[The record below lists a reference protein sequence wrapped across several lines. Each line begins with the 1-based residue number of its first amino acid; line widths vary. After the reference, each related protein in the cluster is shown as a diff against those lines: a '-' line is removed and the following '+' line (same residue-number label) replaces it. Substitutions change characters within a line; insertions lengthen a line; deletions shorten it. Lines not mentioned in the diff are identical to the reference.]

1 MKVDK
6 LHIRSRFKNL
16 ENVKVDFDEG
26 NLMTV
31 VVGRNGSGKSN
42 VLEALVTIF
51 RNLDLGESPPFSYE
65 IVYRL
70 GQQDKPNQ
78 LSERWVEI
86 TINADPERGTL
97 AKQYDVRMRNLLID
111 GLPDV
116 GINEPA
122 LSLPIPFSKVK
133 RDKTGN
139 APYLPNYVFAYY
151 SGPSDRLE
159 NHFKKHRT
167 DFYRRL
173 LEDKSD
179 LKGDIRPLFYAKPHH
194 SQFVLLAFFL
204 SEHDS
209 AEKKFLREHLGIEGL
224 DSIHFVMRQPGW
236 AKQKGELFWG
246 ARGVVRRFLDELIQ
260 HTLSPIK
267 VTRQEDISLTGNNI
281 RNEFFHLF
289 LPDVNALRDF
299 AKDLS
304 PDELFKMLESTLLS
318 EVISEVSIRVKVASS
333 KDPLTFRELSEGEQQ
348 LLTVLGL
355 LKFTGGKDSLFL
367 LDEPDTHLNPSWAV
381 KYLTFLREFVP
392 NHETSH
398 LLMVTHHPLAI
409 AELNKQQVQVMWRD
423 SSFQVHSQEPEESPR
438 GMGYGGILTSDMFGL
453 RTTLDNSTE
462 RLLRLRRRFTEKIA
476 LSPIQTVRLK
486 KIDKA
491 IERLGFTT
499 AHWDE
504 EYAQYLRMRRQLEI
518 ESETV
523 SVTPELKNVRKER
536 AKAIVERLLAAER
549 EETKE

>member
-16 ENVKVDFDEG
+16 ENVRVDFDEDH
-26 NLMTV
+26 LMTV

-42 VLEALVTIF
+42 VLEALVAIF
-51 RNLDLGESPPFSYE
+51 RNLDLGEVPPFSYE
-65 IVYRL
+65 LIYRL
-70 GQQDKPNQ
+70 GERHKPNHP
-78 LSERWVEI
+78 SDRWLEI
-86 TINADPERGTL
+86 TIDADPSRGTL
-97 AKQYDVRMRNLLID
+97 AKQYEVRVRDLLNN
-111 GLPDV
+111 
-116 GINEPA
+116 GIPKDMLNERP
-122 LSLPIPFSKVK
+122 SSIIIPFSKVK
-133 RDKTGN
+133 RDKNGK

-173 LEDKSD
+173 LEDKLD

-204 SEHDS
+204 SEQDS
-209 AEKKFLREHLGIEGL
+209 SEKAFLREHLGIEGL

-267 VTRQEDISLTGNNI
+267 VTRQEDTSLTGNNI

-289 LPDVNALRDF
+289 LPDVNALREF
-299 AKDLS
+299 ARDLS
-304 PDELFKMLESTLLS
+304 ADELFKMLESTLLS
-318 EVISEVSIRVKVASS
+318 EIISEVSIRVKVSSS

-367 LDEPDTHLNPSWAV
+367 LDEPDTHLNPSWAI
-381 KYLTFLREFVP
+381 KYLKFLREFVP
-392 NHETSH
+392 NHDTSH

-409 AELNKQQVQVMWRD
+409 AELKKQQVQVMWRD
-423 SSFQVHSQEPEESPR
+423 DEHNVHSQEPYIDPR
-438 GMGYGGILTSDMFGL
+438 GAGFMSTLTEVFGL
-453 RTTLDNSTE
+453 NTTLDLETQKLLDDRNDLAHIENRTE
-462 RLLRLRRRFTEKIA
+462 AQNNQLDLLNDELN
-476 LSPIQTVRLK
+476 
-486 KIDKA
+486 
-491 IERLGFTT
+491 RLGFSFENR
-499 AHWDE
+499 DPL
-504 EYAQYLRMRRQLEI
+504 Y
-518 ESETV
+518 SEF
-523 SVTPELKNVRKER
+523 
-536 AKAIVERLLAAER
+536 LLAWQDLKYSDKPPLTPDKAAQRRAAMKKVIEVLQAKKAS
-549 EETKE
+549 E